1 MTSISRIVVS
11 LVLAARALEACSC
24 VRYPTTCEAL
34 STAKVAFVG
43 TVLEGTEDPAKV
55 KSSFGHRPARLA
67 VEKIVRGLPEGLREV
82 MVNPAVGS
90 SCYTALSKGDRVLI
104 ISHKFDPLL
113 NMVYTAMCSGSRPV
127 DSPLEPELDRMISSF
142 LNGPNLFVGS
152 ARFYKDQ
159 YPLLRSDNF
168 AAGVEVSLEGEKTEW
183 RVSTGE
189 SGAYRVEGLPPG
201 EYRFKASKPGYSA
214 EVPKDLF
221 HPEGSPP
228 GKVVIPDRGCV
239 EVPILLWPPTAISGT
254 VRDVDGNPISG
265 IKVTAY
271 QHGRGEDLTDIRSAQ
286 TDENGRYEVA
296 RLLPGEYVVGFN
308 AFRGDEEGEYPATFH
323 PAASTSLAA
332 MRLTVAANSPL
343 NGIDIT
349 VPRKRKE
356 ITVFVQVQWPD
367 GRPVER
373 AIVEIEIPGKG
384 RLWPKGGLAEART
397 LVTDR
402 NGIAAIRVREATE
415 YILSAT
421 WSKPETKPAENPPK
435 SYFWNATNKIRVNAA
450 PEIKVTLTMSDQQQS
465 ITIR

>member
-1 MTSISRIVVS
+1 MTTIYRIIVS
-11 LVLAARALEACSC
+11 LVLAVRALEACSC
-24 VRYPTTCEAL
+24 TRYPTTCEAL

-43 TVLEGTEDPAKV
+43 TVLEGTEDPTKA

-67 VEKIVRGLPEGLREV
+67 VEKIVRGLPEGLQEV

-90 SCYTALSKGDRVLI
+90 SCYAPLSKGERVLI
-104 ISHKFDPLL
+104 ISHMFNPLR
-113 NMVYTAMCSGSRPV
+113 NTAYTAMCSGSRPV
-127 DSPLEPELDRMISSF
+127 VSPLEPEMDRIIGSF
-142 LNGPNLFVGS
+142 LNGPNLFLGS

-159 YPLLRSDNF
+159 FPLLRTDNF
-168 AAGVEVSLEGEKTEW
+168 AAGVEVSLEGEKREW

-189 SGAYRVEGLPPG
+189 SGAYRVEGLPAG
-201 EYRFKASKPGYSA
+201 EYRLKASKPGYSA

-239 EVPILLWPPTAISGT
+239 EVPILLWPPTTISGT
-254 VRDVDGNPISG
+254 VRDVDGNPVNG
-265 IKVTAY
+265 IKITAY
-271 QHGRGEDLTDIRSAQ
+271 KRGRGEDLTDIRTAQ
-286 TDENGRYEVA
+286 TDDNGRYEVA

-323 PAASTSLAA
+323 PAAATSLAA
-332 MRLTVAANSPL
+332 MRLTVTENSTL
-343 NGIDIT
+343 SGIDIT
-349 VPRKRKE
+349 VPRKRQE

-373 AIVEIEIPGKG
+373 AIVDIEIPGKG
-384 RLWPKGGLAEART
+384 RIWPKGGIAEARA

-402 NGIAAIRVREATE
+402 SGIAAIRLREATE

-421 WSKPETKPAENPPK
+421 WSKPEPKSAENPPK
-435 SYFWNATNKIRVNAA
+435 TYYWNATNKVRVKAA
-450 PEIKVTLTMSDQQQS
+450 SEIKVMLTLSDQQQS
-465 ITIR
+465 ITVR